1 MAYSTPNTSS
11 LQSLLFDTG
20 DFGSCFFREP
30 SERELEFLGLYA
42 TVQRLLSPGELTRLR
57 RGSIKGRVGYDPY
70 DDDDWGPEIVK
81 KSDEIREAGDDE
93 EL

>member
-1 MAYSTPNTSS
+1 MRIEARQNKKSFFYIMATLIVTIVAFLVMPRIINIIASYLYKLKAEST
-11 LQSLLFDTG
+11 
-20 DFGSCFFREP
+20 
-30 SERELEFLGLYA
+30 
-42 TVQRLLSPGELTRLR
+42 
-57 RGSIKGRVGYDPY
+57 Y